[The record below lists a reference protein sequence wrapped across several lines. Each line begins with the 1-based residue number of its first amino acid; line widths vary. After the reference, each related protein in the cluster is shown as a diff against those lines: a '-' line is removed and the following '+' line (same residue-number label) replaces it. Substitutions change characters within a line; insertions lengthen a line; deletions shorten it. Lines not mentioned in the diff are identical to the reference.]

1 MPPYPLIILIC
12 LTITKR
18 SFVNVDSK
26 DKGSNNN
33 KNKVASF

>member
-1 MPPYPLIILIC
+1 LSNHN
-12 LTITKR
+12 KR